1 MKNAIHGLVQEVA
14 FDAAQTVKSNGEV
27 QFSRILTPEEF
38 AALHGRPMP
47 NVFPFDSMFEGL
59 SRHEDH
65 RLPDT
70 PQTASQLAALAAHHM
85 VVIVANAGFVAGGM
99 ALRLYLPDDS
109 QLREKLQRIV
119 DSLVRHIGVP
129 FANGRND
136 GFGIRVRV
144 RSDSG
149 QYRNAGLRN
158 PHRCRLQHLLDPC
171 L

>member
-1 MKNAIHGLVQEVA
+1 MVNLGVYYDIFLRIRSLAIRACAPVDHFGFV
-14 FDAAQTVKSNGEV
+14 DAEAVVVGRMQARGAADSTVDV
-27 QFSRILTPEEF
+27 R
-38 AALHGRPMP
+38 
-47 NVFPFDSMFEGL
+47 
-59 SRHEDH
+59 
-65 RLPDT
+65 
-70 PQTASQLAALAAHHM
+70 QLAALTAHDM

-129 FANGRND
+129 FANGRNN

-149 QYRNAGLRN
+149 QHRNAGLRN

-171 L
+171 P

>member
-1 MKNAIHGLVQEVA
+1 MANLGVYYDIFLRIRSPAIRAGAPVDHFGLV
-14 FDAAQTVKSNGEV
+14 DAEAVIVGRMQARG
-27 QFSRILTPEEF
+27 
-38 AALHGRPMP
+38 AA
-47 NVFPFDSMFEGL
+47 DSAVDV
-59 SRHEDH
+59 R
-65 RLPDT
+65 
-70 PQTASQLAALAAHHM
+70 QLAALAAHHM
-85 VVIVANAGFVAGGM
+85 VVIVANAGFVAGDM